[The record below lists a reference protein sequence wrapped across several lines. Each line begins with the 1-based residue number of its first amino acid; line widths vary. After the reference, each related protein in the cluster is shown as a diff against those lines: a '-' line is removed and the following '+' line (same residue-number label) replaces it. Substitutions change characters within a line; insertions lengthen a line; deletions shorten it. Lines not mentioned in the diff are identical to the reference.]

1 MTENIE
7 VFGQNSIRI
16 MDGGRTIYID
26 PFRLKEEPG
35 DADFIFITHDH
46 YDHFSPED
54 IAKVVCDTTV
64 MIVPEKMLAKA
75 KEVEMLVSRI
85 ETVRPGGHYEIDGLT
100 FDTVAAYNL
109 MKPFHPKSAQWVG
122 YIFDIGGRKIYV
134 AGDTDATAE
143 AKAVKCD
150 VALIP
155 IGGTFTMDAKKAADL
170 INEMKPSVAI
180 PVHYGTAV
188 GKPKDGED
196 FASMVKE
203 PVKVELKIRF

>member
-16 MDGGRTIYID
+16 RSGVGAIYID
-26 PFRLKEEPG
+26 PFRMTEEPK
-35 DADFIFITHDH
+35 DAAFVLLTHDH
-46 YDHFSPED
+46 YDHFSPKD

-64 MIVPEKMLAKA
+64 MIVPEKMKEKA
-75 KEVEMLVSRI
+75 EKIKDMVSRI
-85 ETVRPGGHYEIDGLT
+85 ETVRPGEHYEIDGLT

-122 YIFDIGGRKIYV
+122 YILDIEGRKIYV
-134 AGDTDATAE
+134 AGDTDATND

-155 IGGTFTMDAKKAADL
+155 IGGTYTMDAKKAANL
-170 INEMKPSVAI
+170 INEMKPSAAI

-188 GKPKDGED
+188 GSPRDGEE
-196 FASMVKE
+196 FASLVRD
-203 PVKVELKIRF
+203 PVQVELKIKF